1 MAGQH
6 GPEAASAC
14 IAADASEERTEQ
26 TERTERTEPFSQSE
40 MDARFKGIRVE
51 EPGVVSDEHVPLD
64 VLQLEDHHH
73 RQGIRI
79 LVRPLANLKNTRSVS
94 PGSDN
99 CQWLALRAEVASTA
113 APEHKVLAVTQTP
126 KDIKF
131 SVRIPGE
138 SQHDSPR
145 PPLWCELYY
154 DPASDQVI
162 FINKSDVPIFLG
174 KVSLTPSGSP
184 PPDGSPLDSPPS
196 DENHVINPGHIKALR
211 PGTWRIKVRDIA
223 VLDFRILEKR
233 PVVLYQARPVLAVR
247 PSSSSPLPSPASSS
261 RSVAAAAA
269 AAAASL
275 TCSNSNPSMKRP
287 RSPGAEGQRSS
298 KRRSV
303 NDGVVMFMCPTA
315 DPLVVP
321 LPSGRE
327 SNKEL
332 SVSTGHALLDAEQG
346 ETVAVPGVCEVDE
359 YHLTKRDTI
368 ASTAL
373 SAVYTAS
380 HSRISDDIVTVK
392 VLKTRMANAG
402 DVPHVHERNVIRQ
415 ADMWLRESQSQEDLQ
430 HESIVRYY
438 GGDARFLSLYME
450 HVDAQ
455 DLASP
460 NRWRSRQN
468 ECFRGNRDDALR
480 ILRDISGAL
489 GYIHERRLVHNDIKP
504 TNILYSP
511 ERGAVLCDFGLST
524 PVRYSPSSGG
534 TPYYVP
540 PEFIGTKLRG
550 PPSDVWALGVTML
563 YVLRKMTYPESRA
576 NKRHHRPLYWLIGG
590 INNPNLA
597 VHKQYGNGQPAVSQM
612 RAWLEEIFDVRE
624 KLNTKDCLERL
635 VRDMLT
641 PNPNNRI
648 TVAKLLQEVLSM

>member
-1 MAGQH
+1 MAAAH
-6 GPEAASAC
+6 RPET
-14 IAADASEERTEQ
+14 ASE
-26 TERTERTEPFSQSE
+26 ERTEPFSQSE
-40 MDARFKGIRVE
+40 IDARYKGVRVD
-51 EPGVVSDEHVPLD
+51 EPGAILTDEHVPLD
-64 VLQLEDHHH
+64 ILRLEDHHH

-79 LVRPLANLKNTRSVS
+79 LVRPLATLNNTRSVS
-94 PGSDN
+94 PGSDS
-99 CQWLALRAEVASTA
+99 CQWLALRAEVASPEQ
-113 APEHKVLAVTQTP
+113 PEHKVLAVAQTP

-138 SQHDSPR
+138 YQDDCPR

-162 FINKSDVPIFLG
+162 FLNKSDVPISLR
-174 KVSLTPSGSP
+174 KVSLPPSGSP
-184 PPDGSPLDSPPS
+184 HSAA
-196 DENHVINPGHIKALR
+196 EHHHIINPGHIKALR
-211 PGTWRIKVRDIA
+211 PGTWRIKVRDLA

-233 PVVLYQARPVLAVR
+233 PVVLYQARPARALH
-247 PSSSSPLPSPASSS
+247 PSSSSSSSSSPPSPSSASFL
-261 RSVAAAAA
+261 AW
-269 AAAASL
+269 
-275 TCSNSNPSMKRP
+275 SNNNISGMKRP
-287 RSPGAEGQRSS
+287 RSPDVEETRPS

-303 NDGVVMFMCPTA
+303 NASPQADDSVIMFLRPAATPVVF
-315 DPLVVP
+315 P
-321 LPSGRE
+321 LPNGRE
-327 SNKEL
+327 NSKQL
-332 SVSTGHALLDAEQG
+332 TLSTGHALLDAEQG

-359 YHLTKRDTI
+359 YHLTKRDPI

-392 VLKTRMANAG
+392 VLKTRVANVG

-415 ADMWLRESQSQEDLQ
+415 ADMWLRECRSQEDLQ

-455 DLASP
+455 DLANP

-468 ECFRGNRDDALR
+468 ECFRGTRDDALR
-480 ILRDISGAL
+480 ILRDIAGAL
-489 GYIHERRLVHNDIKP
+489 AYIHERRLVHNDIKP

-524 PVRYSPSSGG
+524 PASRSPSSGG

-563 YVLRKMTYPESRA
+563 YVLRRMTFPESRA
-576 NKRHHRPLYWLIGG
+576 NKRHHRPLYWMIGG
-590 INNPNLA
+590 VNNPNVPA
-597 VHKQYGNGQPAVSQM
+597 QKQYGNGHSAVSQM
-612 RAWLEEIFDVRE
+612 RAWLKEVFEARE
-624 KLNTKDCLERL
+624 KLNTKDRLERL
-635 VRDMLT
+635 VKDMLT
-641 PNPNNRI
+641 PNPNHRI
-648 TVAKLLQEVLSM
+648 TMTKLLQELLSAPALVVGD

>member
-1 MAGQH
+1 MAAEH
-6 GPEAASAC
+6 GPEAASTHV
-14 IAADASEERTEQ
+14 AADVSE
-26 TERTERTEPFSQSE
+26 ERTEPFSQSE
-40 MDARFKGIRVE
+40 IDARFKGIRVE
-51 EPGVVSDEHVPLD
+51 EPGAAVTDEHVPLD

-99 CQWLALRAEVASTA
+99 CQWLALRAEVASTEQ
-113 APEHKVLAVTQTP
+113 PEHKVLAVTQTP

-162 FINKSDVPIFLG
+162 FINKSDVPIFLR
-174 KVSLTPSGSP
+174 KVSLT
-184 PPDGSPLDSPPS
+184 LL

-233 PVVLYQARPVLAVR
+233 PVVLYQARPALALR
-247 PSSSSPLPSPASSS
+247 PSSSSSSSPPSPSSS
-261 RSVAAAAA
+261 SSSSS

-275 TCSNSNPSMKRP
+275 TCSNSNPNMKRP
-287 RSPGAEGQRSS
+287 RSPGAEERTR
-298 KRRSV
+298 KRRSL
-303 NDGVVMFMCPTA
+303 NASPQADDGVIMFMRPAA
-315 DPLVVP
+315 DPLVFP
-321 LPSGRE
+321 LPNGRE
-327 SNKEL
+327 SSKEL
-332 SVSTGHALLDAEQG
+332 SLSTGHALLDAKEG
-346 ETVAVPGVCEVDE
+346 ETVAVPGVCELDE
-359 YHLTKRDTI
+359 YHLTKRDPI

-380 HSRISDDIVTVK
+380 HSRISDEIVTVK

-430 HESIVRYY
+430 HESIVRFY

-455 DLASP
+455 DLAAP

-468 ECFRGNRDDALR
+468 DCFKGSRDDALR
-480 ILRDISGAL
+480 ILRDIAGAL

-524 PVRYSPSSGG
+524 PVRNSPSSGG

-563 YVLRKMTYPESRA
+563 YVLRKITYPESRA
-576 NKRHHRPLYWLIGG
+576 HKRHHRPLYWLIGG
-590 INNPNLA
+590 INNPNVA
-597 VHKQYGNGQPAVSQM
+597 VNKQYGNGQSAVSQM
-612 RAWLEEIFDVRE
+612 RAWLEEIFEVRE
-624 KLNTKDCLERL
+624 KLNTKDRLERL
-635 VRDMLT
+635 VKDMLT
-641 PNPNNRI
+641 LNPSHRM
-648 TVAKLLQEVLSM
+648 TMAKLLQELLSVPVRAGAG